1 MINLKVVKSTDPNAE
16 GTYEYQFDVLTS
28 GRTEKNDLIF
38 KDNQIPSVA
47 VILIID
53 QTSLFLQ
60 TLQPEFF
67 CFINN
72 KKISG
77 KKLLQIGDQIKIGN
91 HSFEIVAFKK
101 TDESIDF
108 GKAYED
114 FLKSNPNQQYILDI
128 LDHEIQNLESAK

>member
-16 GTYEYQFDVLTS
+16 GTYEYQFDVLTI

-38 KDNQIPSVA
+38 KDNQLPSIA
-47 VILIID
+47 IMLIID
-53 QTSLFLQ
+53 QASLFLQ

-77 KKLLQIGDQIKIGN
+77 KKLLQLGDQIKIGN
-91 HSFEIVAFKK
+91 HSFEIVAFQK
-101 TDESIDF
+101 TDETTDF
-108 GKAYED
+108 GKAYEE

-128 LDHEIQNLESAK
+128 LDREIQNLESAK